1 MKDKEL
7 EIIMGFPRVF
17 HVFMRK
23 MMHNF
28 QTTQKDLSLNQT
40 QRRTLLIIH
49 DRGEMTMTALHQIIG
64 LEKGS
69 LTAVIDQLIGKG
81 LVKRE
86 RDRKDRRRVNIS
98 LSETGK
104 KNVKILRMEI
114 AGHIRKNLE
123 RLSAADLQRFYRTVE
138 SLVDLSRKL

>member
-7 EIIMGFPRVF
+7 EMIMGVPRVF

-23 MMHNF
+23 MMNGF
-28 QTTQKDLSLNQT
+28 QTSQKDLSLNQT

-49 DRGEMTMTALHQIIG
+49 DKGEMTMTALHQIIG

-69 LTAVIDQLIGKG
+69 LTAVIDQLLGKG

-86 RDRKDRRRVNIS
+86 RDQKDRRRVNIS
-98 LSETGK
+98 LSETGRK
-104 KNVKILRMEI
+104 KVKILRMEI
-114 AGHIRKNLE
+114 AGHIRKNLQ
-123 RLSAADLQRFYRTVE
+123 RLPEEHRERFYRTVE
-138 SLVDLSRKL
+138 SLIDISREL

>member
-1 MKDKEL
+1 MNDKEL
-7 EIIMGFPRVF
+7 GIILGFPRVF

-23 MMHNF
+23 MMHDF
-28 QTTQKDLSLNQT
+28 QTTQEDLSLNPT

-69 LTAVIDQLIGKG
+69 LTAVIDQLIRKG

-86 RDRKDRRRVNIS
+86 RDQKDRRRVNIS

-104 KNVKILRMEI
+104 KKVKILRMEI
-114 AGHIRKNLE
+114 ADHIRKNLE
-123 RLSAADLQRFYRTVE
+123 RLPPEDRKRFYRTVE
-138 SLVDLSRKL
+138 SLIDIGRKL